1 MNESRTNG
9 SRGRSRRLSAIAA
22 VGVVIVALGG
32 YGAWRALGATGD
44 RIDPTTLV
52 IDGTMQQ
59 AREFMDA
66 YEAITLTPEQ
76 EAIRVAAL
84 STIPAV
90 CCSEFSA
97 ATCCCECNLSRAVWG
112 LSKSLI
118 VAGAG
123 EVEVR
128 EAAQTWFATVNP
140 AGYAGDA
147 CFVGGC
153 LRSMKTDGCGGMN
166 PEQLIF

>member
-1 MNESRTNG
+1 MSESRTNG
-9 SRGRSRRLSAIAA
+9 NRR
-22 VGVVIVALGG
+22 VVMLGAMGLLVVTVAG
-32 YGAWRALGATGD
+32 YGAWRATSTSGD
-44 RIDPTTLV
+44 RIDPKTLV
-52 IDGTMQQ
+52 IDGTMPQ
-59 AREFMDA
+59 ARQFMDA

-84 STIPAV
+84 STIPAM
-90 CCSEFSA
+90 CCQEFSA

-140 AGYAGDA
+140 GGYNGDS

-166 PEQLIF
+166 ADELIF

>member
-1 MNESRTNG
+1 V
-9 SRGRSRRLSAIAA
+9 IAA
-22 VGVVIVALGG
+22 VGVVIVAVSG
-32 YGAWRALGATGD
+32 YGAWRAIGASD
-44 RIDPTTLV
+44 DPIDPTTLV
-52 IDGTMQQ
+52 IDGTMPQ
-59 AREFMDA
+59 ARQFMDA

-84 STIPAV
+84 STIPAM
-90 CCSEFSA
+90 CCQEFSA

-140 AGYAGDA
+140 GGYNGDS

-166 PEQLIF
+166 ADELIF